1 MKKLII
7 HSIPVVI
14 SFLWLVTQCQT
25 FNPITL
31 KGPDFLKFYLIL
43 VLGFYLSIFILRL
56 FGEKVSQTTFYF
68 LMLIGSL
75 GIVKLIR
82 GIMLGKPIGFLIM
95 ILILELIVM
104 FLLMAFKPGDEFKK

>member
-7 HSIPVVI
+7 HSIPVAI
-14 SFLWLVTQCQT
+14 SFIWLAAECQT

-43 VLGFYLSIFILRL
+43 VLGFYLSVFILKS
-56 FGEKVSQTTFYF
+56 FGEKVSQITFYF
-68 LMLIGSL
+68 LVLIGIL

-82 GIMLGKPIGFLIM
+82 GMMLGKPIGFLMM
-95 ILILELIVM
+95 ILILELIVL
-104 FLLMAFKPGDEFKK
+104 FLLVISKSGNKFKK

>member
-7 HSIPVVI
+7 HSIPVAI
-14 SFLWLVTQCQT
+14 SCIWLTAEYQT

-43 VLGFYLSIFILRL
+43 VFGFYLSIFILRL

-104 FLLMAFKPGDEFKK
+104 FLLMASKPGDEFKK

>member
-7 HSIPVVI
+7 HFTSVII
-14 SFLWLVTQCQT
+14 SFIWLIAECQT

-43 VLGFYLSIFILRL
+43 VLGFYLSVFMLKS
-56 FGEKVSQTTFYF
+56 FGETISQTTFYF
-68 LMLIGSL
+68 LILIGVL
-75 GIVKLIR
+75 GIIKLIR

-95 ILILELIVM
+95 ILILELMVI
-104 FLLMAFKPGDEFKK
+104 LLVTAFRPRTESKK

>member
-7 HSIPVVI
+7 HSVPVVI
-14 SFLWLVTQCQT
+14 SGLWLVTECKT

-43 VLGFYLSIFILRL
+43 VLGFYLSVFILKL
-56 FGEKVSQTTFYF
+56 FAERASQITFYF
-68 LMLIGSL
+68 LILIGGL

-82 GIMLGKPIGFLIM
+82 GIILGKPVGFLIM
-95 ILILELIVM
+95 ILIVELIVI
-104 FLLMAFKPGDEFKK
+104 LLLTTFPPKDEFRK